1 MKKSITMPKNWKK
14 GPFGVFQHPFCRKAP
29 KFEVGT
35 LWGKFFPLKS
45 IPMPK
50 KPKGGLWSRPVLYV
64 TRKTFLVQFLGPTGT
79 IWRLLKTL

>member
-14 GPFGVFQHPFCRKAP
+14 GPLGVFQHPFCRKAP

-35 LWGKFFPLKS
+35 FWGKFFPLKS

-50 KPKGGLWSRPVLYV
+50 KPKGGP
-64 TRKTFLVQFLGPTGT
+64 LVSSGIVCYAENLFGSVPWANGYNLASS
-79 IWRLLKTL
+79 